1 MSHRALP
8 RPLITVHHDP
18 VFEDARLEPFSDQAD
33 DARVADPVLNEADQP
48 LMAHRIEERLN
59 IGVQYEVHFP
69 AVDPNPERVK
79 RIVRAASRSESV
91 RESG

>member
-1 MSHRALP
+1 
-8 RPLITVHHDP
+8 
-18 VFEDARLEPFSDQAD
+18 
-33 DARVADPVLNEADQP
+33 
-48 LMAHRIEERLN
+48 MAHRIEERLD

-91 RESG
+91 REPEEERAQNVDDVSE